1 MRHRMRQVW
10 LILAA
15 LGVATLLVACGDSG
29 NNASLPASPT
39 ITGLAATGG
48 ALASATVTAKCTS
61 GPSVSGKTGADG
73 TFSLVLDGGQAVPCL
88 LQVSNGTVTLH
99 GFAAQAGHINVTP
112 LTDLVISKALGSDPA
127 TAFASFDAAKGT
139 AINAGLAAA
148 KTYVIAQVTPLAGI
162 APSGDPLTMVFKI
175 GDADDKVLDNLAAAL
190 NAAGKTIADLRLASV
205 AGTSLATALGPEE
218 TRAQDSRTFA
228 PTTADAAATTFAA
241 MAAAT
246 GDVTDVSTTSRWAG
260 VLNGAAYH
268 VEVPAAWNGKLV
280 MYAHGFNGNGSV
292 LTITN
297 PSIRRYLIQ
306 NGYAWAASSYSKN
319 FYDVRAGIEDT
330 NALALQFTT
339 IAAANSRTLLA
350 PSRIYIT
357 GHSMGGHITAAAIE
371 DEAAATAIHKVKYA
385 GAVPM
390 CGVVGDTEL
399 FNEFGAMQMTAQDE
413 AGVASSPIT
422 SWPTVAAQ
430 VLGALFSSFPS
441 AAAPTAQIATTAAGA
456 KWASAVENF
465 TGGTRPL
472 FAQGLAFGGS
482 FPGGS
487 LTTFGGDGTVT
498 GILTK
503 NVVDTNAFTYT
514 IDGDAAA
521 SAALN
526 ASAQDLTAVADA
538 NRLRR
543 DGLRWIP
550 VVNGEFKIPVVSI
563 HTLGDLFVPFS
574 MEQVYQKRVAAKG
587 NSVWLVQRAIRG
599 ASHCDF
605 TTAEQV
611 SAFDDMIKWERDG
624 VKPTGDD
631 VVTAATVAA
640 PTFGCTFTN
649 NTLGPDESGTTK
661 ALRPNILATTAAT
674 PCP

>member
-1 MRHRMRQVW
+1 MKQRMRQIG

-15 LGVATLLVACGDSG
+15 LGVATLIVACGGGGGGGSI
-29 NNASLPASPT
+29 PT

-48 ALASATVTAKCTS
+48 ALANAPITAKCTS
-61 GPSVSGKTGADG
+61 GLPVSGTTGPDG
-73 TFSLVLDGGQAVPCL
+73 TFILELAGGQSVPCL
-88 LQVSNGTVTLH
+88 VQVSTSTLTLH
-99 GFAAQAGHINVTP
+99 GFAAAAGHINITP
-112 LTDLVISKALGSDPA
+112 LTELVINKALGSDA
-127 TAFASFDAAKGT
+127 ASAFASFDAGKGT

-148 KTYVIAQVTPLAGI
+148 KTYVIAQVTPLAGR
-162 APSGDPLTMVFKI
+162 APSDDPLTGVFKI
-175 GDADDKVLDNLAAAL
+175 GDDDDKLLDNLTAAL
-190 NAAGKTIADLRLASV
+190 GAAGKKLDDLRAAAVSGASM
-205 AGTSLATALGPEE
+205 ATALGPEDA
-218 TRAQDSRTFA
+218 RPHDSRTFA
-228 PTTADAAATTFAA
+228 PSPVDAAATNFAA
-241 MAAAT
+241 MAAAP
-246 GDVTDVSTTSRWAG
+246 GDVTDMSTTSRWAG

-268 VEVPAAWNGKLV
+268 IEVPATWNGKLV

-319 FYDVRAGIEDT
+319 FYDVRAGVEDT

-339 IAAANSRTLLA
+339 IAAANSRTLSA
-350 PSRIYIT
+350 PTKIYIT

-399 FNEFGAMQMTAQDE
+399 FNEFGAMQMTAQVE

-422 SWPTVAAQ
+422 SWTTVAPQ

-456 KWASAVENF
+456 IWASAVKNF

-503 NVVDTNAFTYT
+503 NVVDTTGFTYT
-514 IDGDAAA
+514 IDGDAVT

-550 VVNGEFKIPVVSI
+550 VINGEFKIPVVSI

-574 MEQVYQKRVAAKG
+574 MEQIYQKRVAAKG

-605 TTAEQV
+605 TVAEQV

-624 VKPTGDD
+624 VKPNGDD
-631 VVTAATVAA
+631 VVTASTVAA
-640 PTFGCTFTN
+640 PTYGCTFTN
-649 NTLGPDESGTTK
+649 NTLGPDESGTTR
-661 ALRPNILATTAAT
+661 ALRPAILATTAAT
-674 PCP
+674 PCPAP

>member
-1 MRHRMRQVW
+1 MRQRMREIGLV
-10 LILAA
+10 LAA
-15 LGVATLLVACGDSG
+15 LGVATMLVACGGGGGS
-29 NNASLPASPT
+29 NPPANPS
-39 ITGLAATGG
+39 ITGLAASGG
-48 ALASATVTAKCTS
+48 ALANATVTAKCTS
-61 GPSVSGKTGADG
+61 GVPVSDKTGADG
-73 TFSLVLDGGQAVPCL
+73 TFALELSGGQSVPCL
-88 LQVSNGTVTLH
+88 VQVNIGTVTLH
-99 GFAAQAGHINVTP
+99 GFAMAAGHINVTP
-112 LTDLVISKALGSDPA
+112 LTDLVITRALGSDA
-127 TAFASFDAAKGT
+127 AAAFASFDAGKGA
-139 AINAGLAAA
+139 AINAGLVAA
-148 KTYVIAQVTPLAGI
+148 KAYVIVEVTPLAGK
-162 APSGDPLTMVFKI
+162 APSVDPLTGVFII
-175 GDADDKVLDNLAAAL
+175 GDADDKVLDNLTAAL
-190 NAAGKTIADLRLASV
+190 GAAGKTLDDLRVASIS
-205 AGTSLATALGPEE
+205 GGSLAVALGPEE
-218 TRAQDSRTFA
+218 TRPQDSRTFTVA
-228 PTTADAAATTFAA
+228 VADQTATTFAA
-241 MAAAT
+241 MAAAA
-246 GDVTDVSTTSRWAG
+246 GDIVDVSTTSRWAG
-260 VLNGAAYH
+260 VLNGAAYR
-268 VEVPAAWNGKLV
+268 VEVPVAWNGKLV
-280 MYAHGFNGNGSV
+280 MYAHGFNGYGSV
-292 LTITN
+292 LAITN

-319 FYDVRAGIEDT
+319 FYDVRAGVEDT

-339 IAAANSRTLLA
+339 IAAANLRTLSA
-350 PSRIYIT
+350 PTKIYIT

-413 AGVASSPIT
+413 AGVASSPFT
-422 SWPTVAAQ
+422 SWSTVAAQ
-430 VLGALFSSFPS
+430 VLGTLFSSFPS
-441 AAAPTAQIATTAAGA
+441 ALAPTAQIATTAAGA
-456 KWASAVENF
+456 NWASAVKNL

-503 NVVDTNAFTYT
+503 NVVDTTGFTYT

-574 MEQVYQKRVAAKG
+574 MEQVYQKRVAAKNNG
-587 NSVWLVQRAIRG
+587 VWLVQRAIRG

-605 TTAEQV
+605 TVAEQV

-624 VKPTGDD
+624 VKPSGDD
-631 VVTAATVAA
+631 VVTASTVAA

-649 NTLGPDESGTTK
+649 NTLGPDESGTTN
-661 ALRPNILATTAAT
+661 ALRPAILATTAAT